1 MTASTFG
8 RRVADSG
15 ATRHLDAFRN
25 VPAFSG
31 FVGNQSVS
39 AATIGSIIGRI
50 PERTLIDILSD
61 LPDDSLVDILKN
73 LPSDDVAKIIRDFP
87 DAQFNRIVERLP
99 GMVDDLRTKLPLRMN
114 DTTIDT
120 GDITTTTPPDTVPGP
135 QDIGELFEAPSLAP
149 GQRYDDASLER
160 LGRQFDELDAYGKF
174 QITAP
179 YRSGGQTLSPEFKSL
194 PEPIKRKF
202 LRSDP
207 VLRWNARRTQ
217 GPYDYVRSACKAMPV
232 GCAIG
237 SAIGLAGLGYATVEL
252 HDRVK
257 DLYDKSDE
265 VRACIATCLPNDWYS
280 SEASGSGTL
289 DYDELDFKDL
299 EELKETSGNDD
310 LTAANTPLCNANM
323 TPEGCINMCESRCED
338 LNSTFLQD
346 LTEAA
351 GDAGRNLANEAGDVA
366 GEGLAAFLDGIF
378 GEDMGIPAAIA
389 IFIFIVIVMVV
400 VAM

>member
-1 MTASTFG
+1 MA
-8 RRVADSG
+8 RYVPNI
-15 ATRHLDAFRN
+15 RN
-25 VPAFSG
+25 VGDDAAGIADALRRAQPGVSG
-31 FVGNQSVS
+31 LDGDGVWN
-39 AATIGSIIGRI
+39 ALGRMEEVPFFNLLRSLDNDLLFDI
-50 PERTLIDILSD
+50 AKNMSDARRIDFMKG
-61 LPDDSLVDILKN
+61 LKTN
-73 LPSDDVAKIIRDFP
+73 ANS
-87 DAQFNRIVERLP
+87 ERLIELNNLQRRL
-99 GMVDDLRTKLPLRMN
+99 DD
-114 DTTIDT
+114 IDT
-120 GDITTTTPPDTVPGP
+120 PTTTTTPPDTVPGP
-135 QDIGELFEAPSLAP
+135 EDIGELFNAQSLPS
-149 GQRYDDASLER
+149 GQRYDDASLKR
-160 LGRQFDELDAYGKF
+160 WSDAFDNMDSIEKS
-174 QITAP
+174 QVTAP
-179 YRSGGQTLSPEFKSL
+179 YRSGGRTLSPQFERL

-237 SAIGLAGLGYATVEL
+237 SIGGMVGLGYATVEL
-252 HDRVK
+252 HDRVT